1 VLRTQAEEMRIKR
14 RQKAQELAMKAPVKM
29 LFPMLFCIFPALM
42 VVVIG
47 PGIIRIMGM
56 FAGF

>member
-1 VLRTQAEEMRIKR
+1 
-14 RQKAQELAMKAPVKM
+14 
-29 LFPMLFCIFPALM
+29 MLFCIFPALM

-47 PGIIRIMGM
+47 PGIIRIMAM